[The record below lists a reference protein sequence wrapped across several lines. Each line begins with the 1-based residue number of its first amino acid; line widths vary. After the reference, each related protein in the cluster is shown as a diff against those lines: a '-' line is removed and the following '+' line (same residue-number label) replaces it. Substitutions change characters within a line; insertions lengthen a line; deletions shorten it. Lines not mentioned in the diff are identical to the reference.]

1 MPLSGG
7 VGAKSSGNQFTPI
20 VTNNGAFNVKIVPL
34 DGKMEEKPNQK
45 VDAQAETRIKVGDM
59 ISGEEVKTERK
70 IIGKVVAIDVDDNHI
85 VGYKVLDDEGK
96 EVILDPSTISKH
108 NTNNGKDL
116 PNKQPAPAVGESVL
130 LKSQSSM
137 FVKSF
142 EDWSNS

>member
-70 IIGKVVAIDVDDNHI
+70 IIGKVVAID
-85 VGYKVLDDEGK
+85 
-96 EVILDPSTISKH
+96 
-108 NTNNGKDL
+108 
-116 PNKQPAPAVGESVL
+116 
-130 LKSQSSM
+130 
-137 FVKSF
+137 
-142 EDWSNS
+142 